1 MTTKHNSG
9 RRFSFALLG
18 GLFGLA
24 MMVGGAALRP
34 ASANGAGVLFNVIH
48 PCISSGPCTG
58 WLNNGTGQA
67 ISLVAKNSTGVLA
80 ESDSKS
86 GAGLYAHNPT
96 VGFGLYADSNGGDA
110 IKSISGNGRALDA
123 FGGGSGGIPVIA
135 ATALKQ
141 QVDLFDGYGSGVRV
155 AELDDQG
162 NLHLAGQIFTS
173 GSCSAGCI
181 RIKTT
186 VRTSVTAYATVGTVP
201 SIEDFGKTEIIG
213 GSGYVRI
220 APDFGR
226 AIDPRSEYLVFL
238 TPEGDSRGLYVTG
251 KSIAGFT
258 VRESQGGHAS
268 LSVEYRIV
276 ARPFDSRESRL
287 PVWSAQSWETR
298 APGLR

>member
-1 MTTKHNSG
+1 MTTKHNS
-9 RRFSFALLG
+9 RRFSFVLLG
-18 GLFGLA
+18 GLFALA
-24 MMVGGAALRP
+24 MTIGGVALRP
-34 ASANGAGVLFNVIH
+34 ASANVAGVLFNVIH
-48 PCISSGPCTG
+48 ACTSSGPCTG
-58 WLNNGTGQA
+58 WTNNGTGKA
-67 ISLVAKNSTGVLA
+67 ISLIGKNNDGVEA
-80 ESDSKS
+80 ESDSTAHS
-86 GAGLYAHNPT
+86 GVYAHNPT
-96 VGFGLYADSNGGDA
+96 VGYGLFADSNGGDA
-110 IKSISGNGRALDA
+110 IKSISGNGRGLDA
-123 FGGGSGGIPVIA
+123 FGGGNGGVPVIA

-173 GSCSAGCI
+173 GSCSVGCI
-181 RIKTT
+181 KINTT
-186 VRTSVTAYATVGTVP
+186 GRTSVTAYATAGTVP
-201 SIEDFGKTEIIG
+201 SIEDFGKAEIIG
-213 GSGYVRI
+213 GRGYVRI
-220 APDFGR
+220 APDFAR

-238 TPEGDSRGLYVTG
+238 TPEGDNRGLYVTG
-251 KSIAGFT
+251 KSTAGFA